1 MFGWLLKCKGCVQKF
16 EFLNFLNFFLN
27 YDIIVVK
34 LSPIWSDFLFLL
46 HLQARTKDKVVISK

>member
-16 EFLNFLNFFLN
+16 EFLNFLN